1 MNLHRCILLGLIF
14 LITSCSSG
22 HLALSQRI
30 RSLVKDNKHDEAI
43 QLITTG
49 SLAQDQNSKLLY
61 HVELGL
67 VQHYKGDYEAS
78 IETLNTAKSI
88 LDELFTTSASGKIKS
103 VIINDN
109 SDFYY
114 GEKYEASLIY
124 FYLSLNH
131 YLRAQLEFD
140 ETKKSL
146 FLRQA
151 RAEILAWDTFLS
163 EIKKERLGQA
173 RFKEDLLAK
182 TFGALI
188 HESQK
193 NNNDDQIALQLY
205 KDANEVLFKYYNLF
219 PTYNNSYQVFT
230 DNFKNLHNLPLKE
243 VEGKY
248 VMATPHSEE
257 FKNFLSL
264 KILMLT
270 KKIRPREL
278 KEQISKL
285 NPSQETLNKL
295 NSTGTPVTFLL
306 QEGLIVEK
314 GVQRYEFPIN
324 WGNNRQMAGIL
335 ALGSVISFELP
346 YIASVPHPGGARVQA
361 LDQNGVVVS
370 EAPLSVIAPLGDLA
384 KQAINEHTS
393 AIATKTGVRLAAK
406 HVAALAVTYAAYQ
419 ANRKNNPELAGAIAG
434 LTHSAAVALINES
447 EKADTRF
454 WSTLPAN
461 IRMSEMRLNNGTYR
475 FRAVY
480 GQEGSPNYRVVDIGE
495 KTIQNKSL
503 NFVMSGSSIKVP
515 PKRELAS
522 VKEN

>member
-1 MNLHRCILLGLIF
+1 MRLSVLLGLIF
-14 LITSCSSG
+14 FISSCASG
-22 HLALSQRI
+22 HQALTSRI
-30 RSLVKDNKHDEAI
+30 RALVASDRHDEAI
-43 QLITTG
+43 QLLTTG
-49 SLAQDQNSKLLY
+49 SLSQDNNSKLLY

-67 VQHYKGDYEAS
+67 IQHYKGDYEAS
-78 IETLNTAKSI
+78 IKAMTDAKNL
-88 LDELFTTSASGKIKS
+88 LDELYTTSASGKVKS

-131 YLRAQLEFD
+131 YLLAQI
-140 ETKKSL
+140 ETDQAKKSL
-146 FLRQA
+146 LLRQA

-163 EIKKERLGQA
+163 EIKKDRMGEAL
-173 RFKEDLLAK
+173 FKEDLLAK

-193 NNNDDQIALQLY
+193 TKNDDQIALQLY
-205 KDANEVLFKYYNLF
+205 KDANAVFFKYYNLF
-219 PTYNNSYQVFT
+219 PTFNNSYQAFKA
-230 DNFKNLHNLPLKE
+230 NFNNLHNLPEKE

-248 VMATPHSEE
+248 VLATTHSQD
-257 FKNFLSL
+257 FKNFLTL

-270 KKIRPREL
+270 KKIRPQEL
-278 KEQISKL
+278 KQQIATLS
-285 NPSQETLNKL
+285 PTQEILNKL
-295 NSTGTPVTFLL
+295 NSSGNQVTFLL

-314 GVQRYEFPIN
+314 SVQHYQFPIN
-324 WGNNRQMAGIL
+324 WGNSRQMAGIL
-335 ALGSVISFELP
+335 ALGSVITFELP
-346 YIASVPHPGGARVQA
+346 YIPSIPQPGSARVQA
-361 LDQNGVVVS
+361 LDQDGVVVA

-384 KQAINEHTS
+384 MQAINEHTT
-393 AIATKTGVRLAAK
+393 AIATKTGIRLAAK

-434 LTHSAAVALINES
+434 LTHAAAVALINES

-461 IRMSEMRLNNGTYR
+461 IRMSELTLSNGTYR

-480 GQEGSPNYRVVDIGE
+480 GQEGMNNYRIVDLGE
-495 KTIQNKSL
+495 KTVENKSL
-503 NFVMSGSSIKVP
+503 NFVMSGSNLKAP
-515 PKRELAS
+515 AKREMAS
-522 VKEN
+522 VKDKN